1 MYKRIL
7 VPLDGS
13 PVSLRGL
20 KEALRLARQ
29 NRARVQLLH
38 VFGMFIGTPVLTR
51 RRPVGDIPNMLH
63 AAGEAILKKAEALAR
78 GRRVAVDTALLNY
91 AKGRAAGA
99 IVAQAKK
106 WRADLIVIGTHG
118 RHGFDRLALGS
129 DAEIVVRTSP
139 VPVLV
144 VGPGKSSRR

>member
-13 PVSLRGL
+13 PVSRRGL
-20 KEALRLARQ
+20 QEALRLARQ
-29 NRARVQLLH
+29 NKARVQLLH
-38 VFGMFIGTPVLTR
+38 VFGMFIGTPVLMR
-51 RRPVGDIPNMLH
+51 KRPVDDIPDLLH
-63 AAGEAILKKAEALAR
+63 AAGAAILKKAAALAR
-78 GRRVAVDTALLNY
+78 ERRVAVDTALLNY
-91 AKGRAAGA
+91 AQGRAAGA
-99 IVAQAKK
+99 IVGQAKK

-118 RHGFDRLALGS
+118 RRGFDRLALGS